1 MQIIG
6 NSSRSYFEVTGYGA
20 ADNQI
25 ELFVNTTQSYEG
37 MVRLDQ
43 ATMIL
48 EVTAADEWERVV
60 E

>member
-37 MVRLDQ
+37 MVRID
-43 ATMIL
+43 
-48 EVTAADEWERVV
+48 
-60 E
+60 